1 MSKVGSIEI
10 VTQKRLLKVF
20 ENDLDYDYLGD
31 WQDREGNSNVEEEIL
46 TDWLKSQGH
55 DVSIIRKV
63 LTRLEKQKSIGGAT
77 QLYDANRAVYDL
89 LRYGVKVQSEVGEQ
103 KQTVWLIDWKNPENN
118 HFAVAEEV
126 TIIGKPNTKR
136 PDIVIYVNG
145 IALGVIELK
154 RSTVTVSEGI
164 RQNLVN
170 QNKEF
175 IQHFFSTIQ
184 LVFAGNDTEGLR
196 HGVIGTPERFF
207 LKWKEEGDIENP
219 LDRSVVQMCEKH
231 RFLELI
237 HDFIVFDAGIKKT
250 CRTNQYFG
258 TKATR
263 EFCVNREGG
272 IVWHTQGSGKSL
284 IMVWLAKWLREN
296 VKDARVLILTDRTE
310 LDEQI
315 EKVFKGVNEDIHRTT
330 DGADLITSLNTK
342 NNWLMCSLIHKFG
355 SSDKEET
362 EAFIEDIKS
371 KLPNNF
377 SAKGEMFVIIDECHR
392 TQSGRMHR
400 AMKEILSDN
409 VTIIGFTGTPLIQTE
424 KKSTLETF
432 GPYIHTYKYD
442 EAVAD
447 KVILDLR
454 YEARKIDQTLSSPDK
469 VDQWFEHKTEG
480 LNDVAKAKLKRRWG
494 TLQKVFSAEDR
505 LKVIAR
511 DILFDM
517 EMKERLNS
525 GKGNAML
532 VASGI
537 PEACRY
543 YNIFKE
549 TLGEKCAIVTSYEP
563 STSQIKGEESGE
575 GETQNVMMYDAYT
588 NMLANWFQE
597 PEEVARNKAKEFET
611 QVKKIFVNEPGRM
624 KLLIVVDKL
633 LTGFDAPSATY
644 LYIDKSMQDH
654 GLFQA
659 ICRVNRLDDDS
670 KEYGYIVDYKDLF
683 NSIEDAFNDFTGDAF
698 DGYAKEDVEGLLK
711 GRLEMAKLRLQE
723 TLEEIRALCEPVEK
737 PHETAQ
743 YMDYFCKADYSDE
756 EGVKVDQEKRTKLYK
771 LTRSLIRTYAEIASD
786 ISSLFDLKSA
796 TEIKKEIKHYEKLYE
811 EIQVASGDYI
821 DMKMYESGMRHLID
835 SYIRADDSETISS
848 FDDFSLIQLLVKE
861 GHSAIDS
868 LPDGIKNSRE
878 NVAEV
883 IRSNVRRLIVDRQSV
898 NPAYYDK
905 MSSILNDLIERA
917 KTEVEDYEEYLEK
930 LIELAKMV
938 ENPETSESYPNIIRT
953 KPQRAMYD
961 NLGNNE
967 VLAIKVDKS
976 IIESKKDG
984 WKNNLIK
991 TRIVRNAIKNA
1002 LLGTEYEDQVDI
1014 ILNIAREQS
1023 DY

>member
-31 WQDREGNSNVEEEIL
+31 WQDREGNSNVEEGIL

-126 TIIGKPNTKR
+126 TITGKPNTKR

-170 QNKEF
+170 QKKEF

-342 NNWLMCSLIHKFG
+342 NDWLMCSLIHKFG

-392 TQSGRMHR
+392 TQSGKMHR
-400 AMKEILSDN
+400 AMKEILSEN

-424 KKSTLETF
+424 KRSTLETF

-454 YEARKIDQTLSSPDK
+454 YEARKIDQTLSSPGK

-786 ISSLFDLKSA
+786 ISSLFDPKSA
-796 TEIKKEIKHYEKLYE
+796 AEIKKEIKHYEKLYE

-953 KPQRAMYD
+953 DPQRAMYD

-967 VLAIKVDKS
+967 VLAIKVDKA

>member
-1 MSKVGSIEI
+1 MSPVGSVEI

-20 ENDLDYDYLGD
+20 EHNLGYEYLGD

-46 TDWLKSQGH
+46 SSWLSSQGH
-55 DVSIIRKV
+55 NASIINKV
-63 LTRLEKQKSIGGAT
+63 LTKLDKDKAIGGAT

-89 LRYGVKVQSEVGEQ
+89 LRYGVKVQPEAGEQ
-103 KQTVWLIDWKNPENN
+103 KQTIWLVDWEHPENN

-126 TIIGKPNTKR
+126 TILGKPHTKR

-154 RSTVTVSEGI
+154 RSTVTVSHGI
-164 RQNLVN
+164 RQNLDN
-170 QNKEF
+170 QKKEF
-175 IQHFFSTIQ
+175 IQNFFSTIQ

-207 LKWKEEGDIENP
+207 LQWKEDSDIDNH
-219 LDRSVVQMCEKH
+219 LDRSITQMCEKN

-258 TKATR
+258 TLATR
-263 EFCVNREGG
+263 ERAVNREGG

-284 IMVWLAKWLREN
+284 IMVWFAKWLREN

-315 EKVFKGVNEDIHRTT
+315 EKVFKGVNENIYRAES
-330 DGADLITSLNTK
+330 GQDLIDTLNSK
-342 NNWLMCSLIHKFG
+342 AEWLMCSLIHKFG
-355 SSDKEET
+355 SSDKEDT
-362 EAFIEDIKS
+362 EAFIEEIKS
-371 KLPNNF
+371 KLPANF

-392 TQSGRMHR
+392 TQSGKMHR
-400 AMKEILSDN
+400 AMKEILSDES
-409 VTIIGFTGTPLIQTE
+409 TIIGFTGTPLMQTE
-424 KKSTLETF
+424 KKSTMETF

-454 YEARKIDQTLSSPDK
+454 YEARKIDQTLSSPER
-469 VDQWFEHKTEG
+469 VDEWFEHKTAP
-480 LNDVAKAKLKRRWG
+480 LNDVAKARLKRRWG

-505 LKVIAR
+505 LKIISK
-511 DILFDM
+511 DILYDM
-517 EMKERLNS
+517 EMKERLYS

-532 VASGI
+532 IASGI

-543 YNIFKE
+543 YKIFRE

-563 STSQIKGEESGE
+563 HSSHIKDEESGE
-575 GETQNVMMYDAYT
+575 GETQNIMMYDVYT
-588 NMLANWFQE
+588 QMLADWFQE
-597 PEEVARNKAKEFET
+597 PVETARNKAEEFE
-611 QVKKIFVNEPGRM
+611 QKVKNMFVNEPGRM

-644 LYIDKSMQDH
+644 LYIDKSMQNH

-683 NSIEDAFNDFTGDAF
+683 NSIEDAFNDYTGDAF

-711 GRLEMAKLRLQE
+711 SRLEMANKRLQE
-723 TLEEIRALCEPVEK
+723 TFEEIRALCEPVEK
-737 PHETAQ
+737 PHGTAQ
-743 YMDYFCKADYSDE
+743 YMDYFCKADLSDDT
-756 EGVKVDQEKRTKLYK
+756 GVKVDQEKRTKFYK
-771 LTRSLIRTYAEIASD
+771 LTRSLIRTYVEMASD
-786 ISSLFDLKSA
+786 MPSLGYDVDAA
-796 TEIKKEIKHYEKLYE
+796 TEIKKEVGHYEKVYE

-835 SYIRADDSETISS
+835 SYIRAEDSQVISS
-848 FDDFSLIQLLVKE
+848 FDDLSLVQLLVKE
-861 GHSAIDS
+861 GQSAIDS
-868 LPDGIKNSRE
+868 LPAGIKNNRE
-878 NVAEV
+878 LIAEV

-905 MSSILNDLIERA
+905 MSNILNDLIEQS
-917 KTEVEDYEEYLEK
+917 KSDVENYEEYLQK

-938 ENPETSESYPNIIRT
+938 QNPRSGASYPAAIT
-953 KPQRAMYD
+953 TTAQAALYD
-961 NLGNNE
+961 NLGSDE
-967 VLAIKVDKS
+967 DLALWVDNA
-976 IIESKKDG
+976 IITSKQDD
-984 WKNNLIK
+984 WKNSRIK
-991 TRIVRNAIKNA
+991 TKIVRNAIKNVLA
-1002 LLGTEYEDQVDI
+1002 EGSDQVDI
-1014 ILNIAREQS
+1014 ILNLAREQS

>member
-1 MSKVGSIEI
+1 MNKVGMVEI

-20 ENDLDYDYLGD
+20 ENDLGYEYLGD
-31 WQDREGNSNVEEEIL
+31 WQDRGGNSNVEEEIL
-46 TDWLKSQGH
+46 TKWLTSRGH
-55 DVSIIRKV
+55 SAAIITKV
-63 LTRLEKQKSIGGAT
+63 LTKLNKTKGVGGAVK
-77 QLYDANRAVYDL
+77 LYDANRAVYDL
-89 LRYGVKVQSEVGEQ
+89 LRYGVKVKLDAGELN
-103 KQTVWLIDWKNPENN
+103 QTVELVDWKNPENN

-126 TIIGKPNTKR
+126 TVVGKPHTKR

-164 RQNLVN
+164 RQNLDN
-170 QNKEF
+170 QKKEF
-175 IQHFFSTIQ
+175 IEHFFSTIQ

-207 LKWKEEGDIENP
+207 LQWKEESDIVNP
-219 LDRSVVQMCEKH
+219 LDRSVTQMCEKN

-237 HDFIVFDAGIKKT
+237 HDFIVFDAGVKKT

-258 TKATR
+258 TKTTQ
-263 EFCVNREGG
+263 EFAVNREGG

-315 EKVFKGVNEDIHRTT
+315 EKVFKGVNENINRAASGQKLFDT
-330 DGADLITSLNTK
+330 LNS
-342 NNWLMCSLIHKFG
+342 NAEWLMCSLIHKFG
-355 SSDKEET
+355 SSDKEDE

-371 KLPNNF
+371 QLPTNF

-400 AMKEILSDN
+400 AMKEILSKEA
-409 VTIIGFTGTPLIQTE
+409 TIIGFTGTPLMQAE
-424 KKSTLETF
+424 KKSTMETF

-454 YEARKIDQTLSSPDK
+454 YEARKIDQTLTSPER
-469 VDQWFEHKTEG
+469 VDQWFERKTEG
-480 LNDVAKAKLKRRWG
+480 LNDVAKARLKRRWG
-494 TLQKVFSAEDR
+494 TLQKVFSAKDR
-505 LKVIAR
+505 LEIIAK
-511 DILFDM
+511 DILWDM
-517 EMKERLNS
+517 EMKERLYS

-543 YNIFKE
+543 YKIFKE
-549 TLGEKCAIVTSYEP
+549 ALGEKCAIVTSYEP
-563 STSQIKGEESGE
+563 HSSHIKGEESGE
-575 GETQNVMMYDAYT
+575 GETQNIMMYNIYT
-588 NMLANWFQE
+588 DMLANWFNE
-597 PEEVARNKAKEFET
+597 PVETARTKAEEFEL
-611 QVKKIFVNEPGRM
+611 QVKKMFIDEPGRM

-644 LYIDKSMQDH
+644 LYIDKSMQNH

-670 KEYGYIVDYKDLF
+670 KEYGYIIDYKDLF
-683 NSIEDAFNDFTGDAF
+683 NSIEDAFNDYTGDAF

-711 GRLEMAKLRLQE
+711 SRIDMENKRLQD

-737 PHETAQ
+737 PHGTAQ
-743 YMDYFCKADYSDE
+743 YLAYFCKADLSDDA
-756 EGVKVDQEKRTKLYK
+756 GVKLDQEKRTKLYK
-771 LTRSLIRTYAEIASD
+771 LTRSLIRTYAEMAN
-786 ISSLFDLKSA
+786 DLSTLGYDDA
-796 TEIKKEIKHYEKLYE
+796 AAAALKKEVSHYEKVYE

-835 SYIRADDSETISS
+835 SYIRADESQVISS
-848 FDDFSLIQLLVKE
+848 FDNLSLVELLVKE
-861 GHSAIDS
+861 GQAAFDS
-868 LPDGIKNSRE
+868 LPEGIRANRE
-878 NVAEV
+878 LIAEV
-883 IRSNVRRLIVDRQSV
+883 IRSNVRRLIVDRQAV
-898 NPAYYDK
+898 NPAYYEK
-905 MSSILNDLIERA
+905 MSAILNDLIEQS
-917 KTEVEDYEEYLEK
+917 KTDVEDYEAYLQQ

-938 ENPETSESYPNIIRT
+938 ENHQSNTTYPASINT
-953 KPQRAMYD
+953 AAKAALYD
-961 NLGNNE
+961 NLGSDE
-967 VLAIKVDKS
+967 DLALWVDNA
-976 IIESKKDG
+976 ILTSKQDD
-984 WKNNLIK
+984 WKNSRIK
-991 TRIVRNAIKNA
+991 TQMVRNAIKKVLA
-1002 LLGTEYEDQVDI
+1002 DDSDQIDV

>member
-31 WQDREGNSNVEEEIL
+31 WQDREGNSNVEEEYLAQWL
-46 TDWLKSQGH
+46 TSQGK
-55 DVSIIRKV
+55 SPAIITKV
-63 LTRLEKQKSIGGAT
+63 LTKLNKAKGVGGAIK
-77 QLYDANRAVYDL
+77 LYDANRAVYDL
-89 LRYGVKVQSEVGEQ
+89 LRYGVKVKLDAGELN
-103 KQTVWLIDWKNPENN
+103 QTVSLVDWKNPENN

-126 TIIGKPNTKR
+126 TVVGNPHTKR

-145 IALGVIELK
+145 IALGIIELK
-154 RSTVTVSEGI
+154 RSTVNVSHGI
-164 RQNLVN
+164 RQNLDN
-170 QNKEF
+170 QKKEF

-196 HGVIGTPERFF
+196 HGVIRTPERFF
-207 LKWKEEGDIENP
+207 LQWKEESDIVNP
-219 LDRSVVQMCEKH
+219 LDRSVTQMCEKN

-237 HDFIVFDAGIKKT
+237 HDYIVFDAGIKKT

-258 TKATR
+258 TRATR
-263 EFCVNREGG
+263 EFAVNREGG

-315 EKVFKGVNEDIHRTT
+315 EKVFKGVNENIYRAES
-330 DGADLITSLNTK
+330 GQDLIDTLNSK
-342 NNWLMCSLIHKFG
+342 AEWLMCSLIHKFG
-355 SSDKEET
+355 SSDKEDT
-362 EAFIEDIKS
+362 ESFIEEIKS
-371 KLPNNF
+371 KLPAGF

-392 TQSGRMHR
+392 TQSGKMHR
-400 AMKEILSDN
+400 AMKEILSEET
-409 VTIIGFTGTPLIQTE
+409 TIIGFTGTPLMKTE
-424 KKSTLETF
+424 KKSTMETF

-442 EAVAD
+442 EAVSD

-454 YEARKIDQTLSSPDK
+454 YEARKIDQTLSSPER
-469 VDQWFEHKTEG
+469 VDEWFEHKTAA
-480 LNDVAKAKLKRRWG
+480 LNNVAKARLKRRWG
-494 TLQKVFSAEDR
+494 TLQKVFSAKDR
-505 LKVIAR
+505 LKIIAK
-511 DILFDM
+511 DILYDM
-517 EMKERLNS
+517 EMKERLYS

-532 VASGI
+532 IASGI

-543 YNIFKE
+543 YKIFRE

-563 STSQIKGEESGE
+563 HSSHIKDEESGE
-575 GETQNVMMYDAYT
+575 GETQNIMMYDIYT
-588 NMLANWFQE
+588 KMLADWFQE
-597 PEEVARNKAKEFET
+597 PVETARNKAEEFEL
-611 QVKKIFVNEPGRM
+611 QVKKMFVEEPGRM

-644 LYIDKSMQDH
+644 LYIDKSMQNH

-683 NSIEDAFNDFTGDAF
+683 NSIEDAYDDYTGDAF

-711 GRLEMAKLRLQE
+711 NRLEMANTRLQE
-723 TLEEIRALCEPVEK
+723 TLEEVRALCEPVER
-737 PHETAQ
+737 PHGTAQ
-743 YMDYFCKADYSDE
+743 YMDYFCKADLLDDA
-756 EGVKVDQEKRTKLYK
+756 GVKVDQEKRTKLYK
-771 LTRSLIRTYAEIASD
+771 LTRALIRTYVEMASEMP
-786 ISSLFDLKSA
+786 SLGFDA
-796 TEIKKEIKHYEKLYE
+796 AAAAAIKKEVGHYEKVYE
-811 EIQVASGDYI
+811 EIQLASGDYI
-821 DMKMYESGMRHLID
+821 DMKMYESGMRRLID
-835 SYIRADDSETISS
+835 DYIRAEDSQVISS
-848 FDDFSLIQLLVKE
+848 FDDLSLVELLVKE
-861 GHSAIDS
+861 GQAAIDS
-868 LPDGIKNSRE
+868 LPVGIKNNRE
-878 NVAEV
+878 LIAEV

-905 MSSILNDLIERA
+905 MSSILNDLIEQS
-917 KTEVEDYEEYLEK
+917 KSDVEDYEEYLQK

-938 ENPETSESYPNIIRT
+938 KNPQSNTSYPTSINT
-953 KPQRAMYD
+953 AAKAALYD
-961 NLGNNE
+961 NLGSDE
-967 VLAIKVDKS
+967 DLALWVDNA
-976 IIESKKDG
+976 IMTSKQDD
-984 WKNNLIK
+984 WKNNQIK
-991 TRIVRNAIKNA
+991 TKIVRNAIKKVLA
-1002 LLGTEYEDQVDI
+1002 EDSDQIDV